1 MNIDTFTFDDFVFA
15 MGWNADQFSEDGR
28 CELLDEIWCAVL
40 SAIVSNELPTNKE
53 AKDYKERDEI
63 YGLTI
68 TLPEKDEINEDSEN
82 DSEEDEDEDEKEEDE
97 KLNRKNN
104 HNRTRNKTT

>member
-1 MNIDTFTFDDFVFA
+1 MNYPLI
-15 MGWNADQFSEDGR
+15 
-28 CELLDEIWCAVL
+28 
-40 SAIVSNELPTNKE
+40 K

-97 KLNRKNN
+97 N
-104 HNRTRNKTT
+104 

>member
-68 TLPEKDEINEDSEN
+68 TLPKRMKSMKIV
-82 DSEEDEDEDEKEEDE
+82 KTTV
-97 KLNRKNN
+97 KRMKMKMKRKRTKIKQENN